1 MIKAILSKLCVGFAV
16 TFIIAIPPAYAENMI
31 NPEKIFTTNCAGCHI
46 NGGNIVRRGKN
57 LKIKTL
63 ERNGFD
69 NVDAIAQLVT
79 NGKNNMSAY
88 KDRLTVEEIQA
99 VSEYVLTQAKN
110 GWK

>member
-1 MIKAILSKLCVGFAV
+1 MKKIILSKLCICLCV
-16 TFIIAIPPAYAENMI
+16 TFVLAISPAHAENSI
-31 NPEKIFTTNCAGCHI
+31 NPEKIFTANCAGCHI

-69 NVDAIAQLVT
+69 HVDAIAQLVT

-99 VSEYVLTQAKN
+99 VSEYVLIQAKN